1 MHPHRFALLLC
12 CSLLVACGGDK
23 AGTQGA
29 AGDDGLPKPAAP
41 GGSVTGMPNPGVA
54 GPRPAAT
61 AVQPADTEELPLPLE
76 DAEIPPVDPATQ
88 PMPIEGTP
96 VELPESTLSEDP
108 EDPDAPPPPPVQ
120 EAAST
125 TDPNAPR
132 Q

>member
-54 GPRPAAT
+54 GTRPAASVVESAET
-61 AVQPADTEELPLPLE
+61 AELPVPLE
-76 DAEIPPVDPATQ
+76 EGAVPPVDPTTQ
-88 PMPIEGTP
+88 PVPIEGTP
-96 VELPESTLSEDP
+96 VELPEATLSEDP
-108 EDPDAPPPPPVQ
+108 NAPPLPPVQ
-120 EAAST
+120 DAAST